1 MLGDIYW
8 NNLPAKVN
16 RIGKKGDEIFILFE
30 GKINE
35 FGRVQSGRIVL
46 KMTTEFQVVRGVVE
60 YHDENGDF
68 KLDYVLEGNFEDDSY
83 EMFSGNWREE
93 GHNYQ
98 FDVLLELE
106 ERDLSSLATELPNDE
121 SIIVDEE
128 IHNEQTLVEN
138 SEDSNL
144 NNEESGQASYLRVG
158 ANRQR
163 ATRSDAR
170 VRTIQRKIELYYGLP
185 QGSVR
190 LVNPDRSII
199 HPSAKIRTLRERWM
213 FDE

>member
-83 EMFSGNWREE
+83 ELFLHEHRFGLHVDDLHQPVN
-93 GHNYQ
+93 N
-98 FDVLLELE
+98 LLVHFLHY
-106 ERDLSSLATELPNDE
+106 LSL
-121 SIIVDEE
+121 
-128 IHNEQTLVEN
+128 
-138 SEDSNL
+138 NL
-144 NNEESGQASYLRVG
+144 HYFQPKFAHYEFLH
-158 ANRQR
+158 
-163 ATRSDAR
+163 
-170 VRTIQRKIELYYGLP
+170 P
-185 QGSVR
+185 Q
-190 LVNPDRSII
+190 
-199 HPSAKIRTLRERWM
+199 
-213 FDE
+213 